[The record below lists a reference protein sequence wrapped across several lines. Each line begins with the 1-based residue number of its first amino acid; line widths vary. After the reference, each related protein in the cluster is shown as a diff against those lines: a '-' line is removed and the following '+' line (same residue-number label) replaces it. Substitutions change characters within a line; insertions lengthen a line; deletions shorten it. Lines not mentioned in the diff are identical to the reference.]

1 MKQNRNTKAEH
12 LHVSVGIAKPVLDAG
27 RLTRY
32 QKRIL
37 FELAMGGKIFAFDFP
52 LEYGFD
58 DVDGN
63 SYPFRK
69 DTFDILNSKGLIEVS
84 ERPSLT
90 CQIYGLSKKGEH
102 YLAACT

>member
-1 MKQNRNTKAEH
+1 MNKDENLQISPA
-12 LHVSVGIAKPVLDAG
+12 IAKPMLPAG
-27 RLTRY
+27 RLTNY

-37 FELAMGGKIFAFDFP
+37 FELAMGGKIFSFQFHDEF
-52 LEYGFD
+52 GFD

-69 DTFDILNSKGLIEVS
+69 DTFEILKNRGLIEVS

-90 CQIYGLSKKGEH
+90 CQIYGLSKKAEMF
-102 YLAACT
+102 LATFS

>member
-1 MKQNRNTKAEH
+1 MDRGEEIMETK
-12 LHVSVGIAKPVLDAG
+12 SKST

-32 QKRIL
+32 QKRVL

-52 LEYGFD
+52 VEYGFN

-69 DTFDILNSKGLIEVS
+69 DSFDILLDNGFIQVC

-90 CQIYGLSKKGEH
+90 CQIYGLSKKAEA
-102 YLAACT
+102 YISKFN